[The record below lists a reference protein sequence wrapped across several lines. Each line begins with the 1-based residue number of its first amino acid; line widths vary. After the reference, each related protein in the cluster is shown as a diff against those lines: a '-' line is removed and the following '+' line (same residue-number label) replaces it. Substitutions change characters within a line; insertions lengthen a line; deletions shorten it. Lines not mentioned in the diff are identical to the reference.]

1 MKILTAK
8 VVNGRLDVPEGTL
21 NEGDTVTLLVP
32 DSEGTL
38 DLTPDERVLLRE
50 AMAELDRGEGTDG
63 WRLLESLGRP
73 KRLES

>member
-21 NEGDTVTLLVP
+21 NEGDTATLLVA
-32 DSEGTL
+32 DAERTFG
-38 DLTPDERVLLRE
+38 LTSDERVLVRE

-63 WRLLESLGRP
+63 WRLLESLEG
-73 KRLES
+73 